1 MHIYKLP
8 SLHSILRDIFE
19 KQKRHEKWE
28 GMDVEMGKKS
38 GKKKRR
44 ERKRGSRE

>member
-8 SLHSILRDIFE
+8 SPLFHLERYFE

-44 ERKRGSRE
+44 ERK

>member
-38 GKKKRR
+38 GEKKR